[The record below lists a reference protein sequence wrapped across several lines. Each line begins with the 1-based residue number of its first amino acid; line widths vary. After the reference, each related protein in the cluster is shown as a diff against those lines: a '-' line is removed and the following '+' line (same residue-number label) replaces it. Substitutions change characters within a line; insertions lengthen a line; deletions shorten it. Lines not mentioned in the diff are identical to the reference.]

1 MSFFQNTCKPDGL
14 GGKLMV
20 KMMNYGH
27 RELSKWGF
35 AQLDLRD
42 NVQIL
47 DAGCGGGANVA
58 LWLKKCPHS
67 CVTGID
73 YSAVSVNE
81 SQKLNESAIKAH
93 RCEILQ
99 ASVAQLPFPDAQFF
113 YVSAFETI
121 YFWPDLVS
129 CFREINR
136 VLQAGGIFFI
146 CNESDGT
153 DSRDE
158 KWTKKINGMRIY
170 SEEEIYTA
178 LKTAGFHNIKSSREK
193 KKRWLCLSAQK

>member
-58 LWLKKCPHS
+58 LWL
-67 CVTGID
+67 
-73 YSAVSVNE
+73 
-81 SQKLNESAIKAH
+81 
-93 RCEILQ
+93 
-99 ASVAQLPFPDAQFF
+99 
-113 YVSAFETI
+113 
-121 YFWPDLVS
+121 
-129 CFREINR
+129 
-136 VLQAGGIFFI
+136 
-146 CNESDGT
+146 
-153 DSRDE
+153 
-158 KWTKKINGMRIY
+158 
-170 SEEEIYTA
+170 
-178 LKTAGFHNIKSSREK
+178 
-193 KKRWLCLSAQK
+193 

>member
-58 LWLKKCPHS
+58 LWLEKCPHS

-99 ASVAQLPFPDAQFF
+99 ASVAQLPFPDAQFS

-158 KWTKKINGMRIY
+158 KWTKKISGMRIY

-178 LKTAGFHNIKSSREK
+178 LKTAAKRKNAGFI
-193 KKRWLCLSAQK
+193 

>member
-27 RELSKWGF
+27 RKLSEWGF

-58 LWLKKCPHS
+58 LWLEKCPHS

-93 RCEILQ
+93 RCETL
-99 ASVAQLPFPDAQFF
+99 
-113 YVSAFETI
+113 
-121 YFWPDLVS
+121 
-129 CFREINR
+129 
-136 VLQAGGIFFI
+136 
-146 CNESDGT
+146 
-153 DSRDE
+153 
-158 KWTKKINGMRIY
+158 
-170 SEEEIYTA
+170 
-178 LKTAGFHNIKSSREK
+178 
-193 KKRWLCLSAQK
+193 